1 MTFFFT
7 FGLWKTIGYFGMFM
21 TTIIKIESIVGL
33 RVMIYNQPINLHL
46 QEYMECLDDGY
57 QSAIL

>member
-1 MTFFFT
+1 MV
-7 FGLWKTIGYFGMFM
+7 YFGMSM
-21 TTIIKIESIVGL
+21 TTIIKIESIVINFGL

-46 QEYMECLDDGY
+46 QEYIECLEDGY